1 MSTVGRPLLST
12 GDGVCFSGNR
22 KVRDKRD
29 NPRTVAIGRDNVT
42 NVTKL
47 PWTVAIVRDNVTN
60 VTKRTRLLIFS
71 EIFFE
76 FLTKT
81 VRNSMYKCFSE

>member
-1 MSTVGRPLLST
+1 MVF
-12 GDGVCFSGNR
+12 VFSGNR

-29 NPRTVAIGRDNVT
+29 KTHWIIATGRDNVT

-60 VTKRTRLLIFS
+60 VTKRTRLLIFFGN
-71 EIFFE
+71 IF
-76 FLTKT
+76 
-81 VRNSMYKCFSE
+81 